1 MSLDLH
7 FYYAY
12 AWVGIFVHEC
22 MYVLTE
28 ARRKPQNSLEL
39 ELQVSMSPLKWALRT
54 RRGSSGRPVHV
65 LTRWD
70 ISPSSTC
77 FYLYDCLW
85 PLLSEIA
92 ASQHFID
99 VFFFFWQLQCG
110 WKWIRKS
117 SQSQCLPEFRWVIFW
132 LHFVYCMCVCTSY
145 RAYVRAE
152 GNYESLHSPSTV
164 WVSGI
169 KLRLARLVASVH
181 CATSPVLQ
189 LVFEEP

>member
-12 AWVGIFVHEC
+12 AWVGTFVHEC

-28 ARRKPQNSLEL
+28 TRRKPQNSLEL

-70 ISPSSTC
+70 ISLSSTC
-77 FYLYDCLW
+77 LYLYDCLW

-110 WKWIRKS
+110 WKWIRKVYPRVANHNVCQS
-117 SQSQCLPEFRWVIFW
+117 SVGFYFDYILFTACVYVPAAGHMSGQRATMGACIPLPLCGSQG
-132 LHFVYCMCVCTSY
+132 S
-145 RAYVRAE
+145 
-152 GNYESLHSPSTV
+152 N
-164 WVSGI
+164 SG
-169 KLRLARLVASVH
+169 
-181 CATSPVLQ
+181 
-189 LVFEEP
+189 